1 MHLKASDIQRI
12 ITNKQ
17 IQKLKQQTKM
27 KSIISTLAL
36 VGLSQ
41 AAHDQTGRSTAGKT
55 QNHVMTHFTGVDL
68 EYCPMKT
75 NDVECHDQSAKL
87 YLAQGCMGN
96 LYHELTD
103 QYHAYGSGL
112 MFGGQFSSLQLP
124 AYSTAV
130 LYDSMNYEG

>member
-41 AAHDQTGRSTAGKT
+41 AAHDQTGK
-55 QNHVMTHFTGVDL
+55 
-68 EYCPMKT
+68 
-75 NDVECHDQSAKL
+75 
-87 YLAQGCMGN
+87 
-96 LYHELTD
+96 
-103 QYHAYGSGL
+103 
-112 MFGGQFSSLQLP
+112 
-124 AYSTAV
+124 
-130 LYDSMNYEG
+130 